1 MLITDKFS
9 SNTIEEIAKILGE
22 TLTGGEI
29 ARFLRESNI
38 TEIDCLSTTKW
49 RRLNAGFLGSQ
60 ISLQNASAICSCIEN
75 ILSPIRFVSRQD
87 NFEEYQ
93 KAINVVLAF
102 EGLMLSLEG
111 RLSPRPKVATLTE
124 AQRREKRLHEK
135 LVQRGA
141 HDNIFKYCRAEL
153 LEENYFHSI
162 FEAAKSIFDRL
173 RELTGLEQ
181 DGAKL
186 IDTVFSIDRP
196 LLVINGL
203 CTDSEKSEHKGFAT
217 LLKGIY
223 GTFRNPFAHA
233 AKIKWATSETDA
245 LDILSTI
252 SFVHRRLD
260 EAQKT
265 CFASIS

>member
-49 RRLNAGFLGSQ
+49 RRLNASFLGSQ

-141 HDNIFKYCRAEL
+141 HDNIFKYCRVYKL
-153 LEENYFHSI
+153 RSI
-162 FEAAKSIFDRL
+162 LF
-173 RELTGLEQ
+173 
-181 DGAKL
+181 
-186 IDTVFSIDRP
+186 
-196 LLVINGL
+196 
-203 CTDSEKSEHKGFAT
+203 
-217 LLKGIY
+217 
-223 GTFRNPFAHA
+223 
-233 AKIKWATSETDA
+233 
-245 LDILSTI
+245 
-252 SFVHRRLD
+252 
-260 EAQKT
+260 
-265 CFASIS
+265 

>member
-22 TLTGGEI
+22 ALTGGEI

-49 RRLNAGFLGSQ
+49 RRLNASFLGSQ

>member
-1 MLITDKFS
+1 MLVTNKFS
-9 SNTIEEIAKILGE
+9 SNTIEEIAKILGDA
-22 TLTGGEI
+22 LTGGEI
-29 ARFLRESNI
+29 ARFFRESNI
-38 TEIDCLSTTKW
+38 SEINCISSTKW
-49 RRLNAGFLGSQ
+49 RRLNASFLGSQ
-60 ISLQNASAICSCIEN
+60 DSLQNASAVCSCIEN
-75 ILSPIRFVSRQD
+75 ILSPVRFVSRQD

-93 KAINVVLAF
+93 KEINVALAF
-102 EGLMLSLEG
+102 EGLVLSVEG
-111 RLSPRPKVATLTE
+111 KLSPRPKAATLTE

-135 LVQRGA
+135 LEQRGA
-141 HDNIFKYCRAEL
+141 HANVFKYCRAEL

-186 IDTVFSIDRP
+186 IETIFSVDRP

-203 CTDSEKSEHKGFAT
+203 CTDSEKSEHKGFAS
-217 LLKGIY
+217 LLRGIY

-265 CFASIS
+265 CFSVIS

>member
-22 TLTGGEI
+22 ALTGGEI

-49 RRLNAGFLGSQ
+49 RRLNASFLGSQ

-75 ILSPIRFVSRQD
+75 IFSPIRFVSRQD

-153 LEENYFHSI
+153 
-162 FEAAKSIFDRL
+162 
-173 RELTGLEQ
+173 
-181 DGAKL
+181 

-223 GTFRNPFAHA
+223 GTFRNLLPMRQKLNGRQ
-233 AKIKWATSETDA
+233 AKQM
-245 LDILSTI
+245 LSI
-252 SFVHRRLD
+252 F
-260 EAQKT
+260 
-265 CFASIS
+265 

>member
-49 RRLNAGFLGSQ
+49 RRLNASFLGSQ

-102 EGLMLSLEG
+102 EGLMLSL
-111 RLSPRPKVATLTE
+111 
-124 AQRREKRLHEK
+124 
-135 LVQRGA
+135 
-141 HDNIFKYCRAEL
+141 
-153 LEENYFHSI
+153 
-162 FEAAKSIFDRL
+162 
-173 RELTGLEQ
+173 
-181 DGAKL
+181 
-186 IDTVFSIDRP
+186 
-196 LLVINGL
+196 
-203 CTDSEKSEHKGFAT
+203 
-217 LLKGIY
+217 
-223 GTFRNPFAHA
+223 
-233 AKIKWATSETDA
+233 
-245 LDILSTI
+245 
-252 SFVHRRLD
+252 
-260 EAQKT
+260 
-265 CFASIS
+265 